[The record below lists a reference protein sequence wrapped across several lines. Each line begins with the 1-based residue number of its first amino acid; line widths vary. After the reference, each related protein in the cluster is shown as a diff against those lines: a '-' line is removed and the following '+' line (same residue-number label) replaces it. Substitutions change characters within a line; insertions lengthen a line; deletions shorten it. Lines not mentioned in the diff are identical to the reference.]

1 MLELIGDESV
11 EYKKTLNPI
20 LHPGQGVDVY
30 IDEACVGYFGKVHP
44 SISRELDVEESFVFE
59 IEASLALRRAKRTFK
74 GLSKYPSVRRDI
86 SMLVDQAVE
95 VADIK
100 RIAVETLGELLIS
113 SVIFDVYQGDGMLD
127 SQKSVGLGLTLQSQ
141 KATLNEQ
148 EINELASSV
157 LKALQDKLGATQR

>member
-1 MLELIGDESV
+1 MELIGDENV
-11 EYKKTLNPI
+11 EYKKTSNPI
-20 LHPGQGVDVY
+20 LHPGQGVDIY
-30 IDEACVGYFGKVHP
+30 LEEARVGYFGQVHP
-44 SISRELDVEESFVFE
+44 SISKELDVEESFIFE
-59 IEASLALRRAKRTFK
+59 IETSLALRRQKRTFK
-74 GLSKYPSVRRDI
+74 ELSKYPSVRRDI
-86 SMLVDQAVE
+86 SILVDQAVE

-100 RIAVETLGELLIS
+100 KIAVATLGELLVG

-148 EINELASSV
+148 EINELASSL

>member
-1 MLELIGDESV
+1 M
-11 EYKKTLNPI
+11 
-20 LHPGQGVDVY
+20 
-30 IDEACVGYFGKVHP
+30 
-44 SISRELDVEESFVFE
+44 
-59 IEASLALRRAKRTFK
+59 
-74 GLSKYPSVRRDI
+74 
-86 SMLVDQAVE
+86 E

-100 RIAVETLGELLIS
+100 KIAVETLGELLVG

-127 SQKSVGLGLTLQSQ
+127 SQKSIGLGLTLQSQ

>member
-1 MLELIGDESV
+1 M
-11 EYKKTLNPI
+11 
-20 LHPGQGVDVY
+20 
-30 IDEACVGYFGKVHP
+30 
-44 SISRELDVEESFVFE
+44 
-59 IEASLALRRAKRTFK
+59 
-74 GLSKYPSVRRDI
+74 
-86 SMLVDQAVE
+86 DQAVE

-100 RIAVETLGELLIS
+100 KIAVETLGELLVD

>member
-1 MLELIGDESV
+1 M
-11 EYKKTLNPI
+11 
-20 LHPGQGVDVY
+20 GQD
-30 IDEACVGYFGKVHP
+30 
-44 SISRELDVEESFVFE
+44 
-59 IEASLALRRAKRTFK
+59 
-74 GLSKYPSVRRDI
+74 
-86 SMLVDQAVE
+86 VE

-100 RIAVETLGELLIS
+100 KIAVATLGELLVG

>member
-1 MLELIGDESV
+1 M
-11 EYKKTLNPI
+11 
-20 LHPGQGVDVY
+20 
-30 IDEACVGYFGKVHP
+30 
-44 SISRELDVEESFVFE
+44 
-59 IEASLALRRAKRTFK
+59 
-74 GLSKYPSVRRDI
+74 
-86 SMLVDQAVE
+86 DQAVE

-100 RIAVETLGELLIS
+100 KIAVETLGELLVD

-157 LKALQDKLGATQR
+157 LKTLHDKLGATQR

>member
-1 MLELIGDESV
+1 M
-11 EYKKTLNPI
+11 
-20 LHPGQGVDVY
+20 
-30 IDEACVGYFGKVHP
+30 
-44 SISRELDVEESFVFE
+44 
-59 IEASLALRRAKRTFK
+59 
-74 GLSKYPSVRRDI
+74 
-86 SMLVDQAVE
+86 DQAVE

-100 RIAVETLGELLIS
+100 NIAVETLGELLVG